1 MSYAFHLLR
10 GMLRRT
16 PPLSHTRR
24 PGNFI
29 TPFLL
34 SVGQHVPCTISTTNS
49 PSSLCSSNGSDTH
62 LSCVISFFGFLLP
75 SSGCGFASRNHI
87 ALCLFLWTLHHRLLR
102 YRMSNKRNVRDRTVR
117 SRAVRPSCV
126 IPCGSCEFESTIS
139 SPFVFPQGTATATR
153 RLHTVRVHV
162 AGQLAIL
169 PRARTTAVDN
179 FPIFFGAAARMSI
192 VCISY
197 PTPRCCCRRLLR
209 WFRYAWLYEP
219 RIVGH
224 RNQQG

>member
-1 MSYAFHLLR
+1 
-10 GMLRRT
+10 MLRRT

-87 ALCLFLWTLHHRLLR
+87 ALCLFLWTLHTPSSSLSHEQQTQCARPHRPFPC
-102 YRMSNKRNVRDRTVR
+102 
-117 SRAVRPSCV
+117 RPSV
-126 IPCGSCEFESTIS
+126 MRDPMRSCEFESIIS